1 MVNPIVSAMAMA
13 KDCRGGGKYMACH
26 LLQGISIG

>member
-1 MVNPIVSAMAMA
+1 MVNPIVNAMAMAMA

-26 LLQGISIG
+26 LL